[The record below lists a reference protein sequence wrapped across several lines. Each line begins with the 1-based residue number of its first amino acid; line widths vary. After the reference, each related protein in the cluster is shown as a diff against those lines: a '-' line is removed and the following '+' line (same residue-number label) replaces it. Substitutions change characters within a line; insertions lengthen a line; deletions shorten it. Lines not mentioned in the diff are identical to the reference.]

1 MPLSSFIPAFM
12 STSFAASVPGVTVRA
27 LLVCLLSFGALVL
40 ISRSRPEG
48 SNARKAI
55 RVSTEKT
62 SLYKKPERD
71 QRLTSLASLSIG
83 AIVAGAL
90 VAIAVS
96 VAIAYI
102 VGTVTSLLQ

>member
-1 MPLSSFIPAFM
+1 
-12 STSFAASVPGVTVRA
+12 
-27 LLVCLLSFGALVL
+27 VL

-62 SLYKKPERD
+62 PLYKEPERD
-71 QRLTSLASLSIG
+71 HRLTSLASLSIG

>member
-1 MPLSSFIPAFM
+1 MLLR
-12 STSFAASVPGVTVRA
+12 V

-62 SLYKKPERD
+62 PLYKEPERD

>member
-1 MPLSSFIPAFM
+1 M

-40 ISRSRPEG
+40 ISRNKSEE
-48 SNARKAI
+48 SNAGKVI

-62 SLYKKPERD
+62 PLYREPEREH
-71 QRLTSLASLSIG
+71 RLVSLAELSIG
-83 AIVAGAL
+83 AVVAGAI
-90 VAIAVS
+90 VAIALS

-102 VGTVTSLLQ
+102 VGTVTNLLQ

>member
-1 MPLSSFIPAFM
+1 M

-27 LLVCLLSFGALVL
+27 LLVCVLSFGALVL
-40 ISRSRPEG
+40 ISRSKSEG
-48 SNARKAI
+48 SNASKVI

-62 SLYKKPERD
+62 PLYKEPEREH
-71 QRLTSLASLSIG
+71 RLTSLASLSIG
-83 AIVAGAL
+83 AMVAGAL
-90 VAIAVS
+90 VAIAIS

>member
-1 MPLSSFIPAFM
+1 
-12 STSFAASVPGVTVRA
+12 
-27 LLVCLLSFGALVL
+27 VL
-40 ISRSRPEG
+40 ISRSRTEG
-48 SNARKAI
+48 SNSRKAI

-62 SLYKKPERD
+62 PLYKAPERD

>member
-1 MPLSSFIPAFM
+1 M

-40 ISRSRPEG
+40 ISRNKSDGP
-48 SNARKAI
+48 NAGKVI

-62 SLYKKPERD
+62 LLYREPEREH
-71 QRLTSLASLSIG
+71 RLVSLAELSIG
-83 AIVAGAL
+83 AVVAGAI
-90 VAIAVS
+90 VAIALS

-102 VGTVTSLLQ
+102 VGTVTNLLQ